1 MEHNLSTKVQTI
13 GLLSPGHMGHLIG
26 LTLQRSGF
34 NIITSLH
41 DRSTRTKNL
50 SEKANILNV
59 GTIKNLVNESDILL
73 SIVPPQNALEVA
85 TTVASEIQSSGKTA
99 LYVDCNAIAPQTT
112 KKIGSII
119 IKSGFHFIDGGIIGS
134 PPSKNSITRLYVSG
148 PKANDITLLNT
159 NNFSIIRIGDL
170 IGTASALKM
179 CYAALTKGTA
189 ALQLAQL
196 TVAQILGIDN
206 YLEEE
211 LLLSKNDL
219 YTSMKNSLPKLPA
232 KTHRWI
238 EEMNQISLTFKS
250 AGVTG
255 SFHSGAKES
264 YKKVSKTS
272 FAQEDEIE
280 VDSNRT
286 LKATIDELVK
296 IHKNCP
302 E

>member
-1 MEHNLSTKVQTI
+1 MDHNLSKKVKTI
-13 GLLSPGHMGHLIG
+13 GLMSPGHMGHLIG

-34 NIITSLH
+34 NIITSLK

-50 SEKANILNV
+50 SEKAKILNV
-59 GTIKNLVNESDILL
+59 GTIKNLVHESDILL
-73 SIVPPQNALEVA
+73 SIVPPQNALKVA
-85 TTVASEIQSSGKTA
+85 TTVASEIQISGKTA

-112 KKIGSII
+112 KKMGSII
-119 IKSGFHFIDGGIIGS
+119 TKSGFHFVDGGIIGN
-134 PPSKNSITRLYVSG
+134 PPSTNSITRLYVSG
-148 PKANDITLLNT
+148 PKAHDITLLST
-159 NNFSIIRIGDL
+159 NNFSIIRISDL
-170 IGTASALKM
+170 IGDASALKM

-219 YTSMKNSLPKLPA
+219 YTSMKSALPKLPA
-232 KTHRWI
+232 KAHRWI

-255 SFHSGAKES
+255 SFHSGAKEI

-280 VDSNRT
+280 VDIKRT

-296 IHKNCP
+296 IHKNYL